1 MKTKIII
8 LIGILAAGLSF
19 SQEFSK
25 EMTLEEY
32 NIVLADWQAK
42 EQTANDEIA
51 QLQGEI
57 DALKAEIVSLGEQ
70 ILAVKAETLALLGVT
85 EGDVG
90 AYLAE
95 LSGLLDAL
103 NQLAGLAPE
112 ELYQHRDEMD
122 MHAENFAGLKSNPMA
137 VLDKSVV
144 VIKNIDRV
152 FDTIDSIMPK
162 PFFDLYSVVKNDNL
176 WRISGKED
184 IYSDPYQ
191 WMKIYSANRDQIK
204 DANLIFPDQEFKI
217 PRRLEDNQHE
227 VAKGEHLTFV
237 SESRYGN
244 PFDWHKIY
252 EANKNVIDDPNTV
265 YPHTILTIP

>member
-1 MKTKIII
+1 
-8 LIGILAAGLSF
+8 
-19 SQEFSK
+19 
-25 EMTLEEY
+25 
-32 NIVLADWQAK
+32 
-42 EQTANDEIA
+42 
-51 QLQGEI
+51 
-57 DALKAEIVSLGEQ
+57 
-70 ILAVKAETLALLGVT
+70 
-85 EGDVG
+85 
-90 AYLAE
+90 
-95 LSGLLDAL
+95 
-103 NQLAGLAPE
+103 
-112 ELYQHRDEMD
+112 MD